1 MTTTILGR
9 GSLVKELPTSLLEGS
24 IEDMQIKLDRRDA
37 YIETLTKEAKDNN
50 DLLVKM
56 NTRVVYLTTLLL
68 SINESETT
76 KAQWEELLMVLAMT
90 VPDRKELNDRLK
102 FADPVAVLKYLD
114 DQDLK

>member
-1 MTTTILGR
+1 MNTSLLGR
-9 GSLVKELPTSLLEGS
+9 GSFVNELPTSLVEGS
-24 IEDMQIKLDRRDA
+24 VEDLKIKLERRDA
-37 YIETLTKEAKDNN
+37 YIESLTKEANDNN

-68 SINESETT
+68 SINENETT